1 MNLTVEH
8 FINAKDYL
16 LLRSELGWKTI
27 REEQVERAL
36 KNSMI
41 NISIFNEDK
50 CIGMGRVVG
59 DYVLKGM
66 LTDIIVSSKYHG
78 KGVGKLIVTT
88 LIKELTVQLGEG
100 ELFQLEA
107 SPTNGNRE
115 FYVKCGLKYKPE
127 NQDGVYLWLNK

>member
-41 NISIFNEDK
+41 NI
-50 CIGMGRVVG
+50 
-59 DYVLKGM
+59 
-66 LTDIIVSSKYHG
+66 
-78 KGVGKLIVTT
+78 
-88 LIKELTVQLGEG
+88 
-100 ELFQLEA
+100 
-107 SPTNGNRE
+107 
-115 FYVKCGLKYKPE
+115 
-127 NQDGVYLWLNK
+127 